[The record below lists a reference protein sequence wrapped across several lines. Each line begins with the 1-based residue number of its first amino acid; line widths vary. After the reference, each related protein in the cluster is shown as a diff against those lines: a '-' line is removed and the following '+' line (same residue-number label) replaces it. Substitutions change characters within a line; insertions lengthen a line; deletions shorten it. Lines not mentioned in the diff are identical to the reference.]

1 MPTRKQR
8 RRRVKGRRHE
18 YEYFYVD
25 DEGHEVELDEP
36 EEKPERGTA
45 KNGGAR
51 RDGKST
57 SRRTGSRAG
66 RAGRAGRTVQPP
78 SWRRI
83 GKRGAIFAPL
93 MFVFVSI
100 LYTELTIAQRLMQT
114 LFLLAVFLPFSYVMD
129 SMTYRMW
136 RRRNATPDDGSG
148 SRKA

>member
-18 YEYFYVD
+18 YEYVYVD
-25 DEGHEVELDEP
+25 DEGREVEVESDA
-36 EEKPERGTA
+36 EETDAKPDRAAA
-45 KNGGAR
+45 KNGAAT
-51 RDGKST
+51 RDGKPA
-57 SRRTGSRAG
+57 SRKTGARASRPG
-66 RAGRAGRTVQPP
+66 RIVQPP

-93 MFVFVSI
+93 MFVFVSV
-100 LYTELTIAQRLMQT
+100 LYTELTVAQRVMQT

-136 RRRNATPDDGSG
+136 RRRNAPADGS
-148 SRKA
+148 SEKKR

>member
-18 YEYFYVD
+18 YEYYYVD
-25 DEGHEVELDEP
+25 DEGREVEAEEP
-36 EEKPERGTA
+36 AEKPERGA
-45 KNGGAR
+45 VKNGGAK

-57 SRRTGSRAG
+57 ARRSGS

-78 SWRRI
+78 SWRRV

-93 MFVFVSI
+93 MFVFVSL
-100 LYTELTIAQRLMQT
+100 LYTDLTIAQRLMQT

-136 RRRNATPDDGSG
+136 RRRNVAAADGGSE

>member
-18 YEYFYVD
+18 YEYYYVD
-25 DEGHEVELDEP
+25 DEGREVDVEEP
-36 EEKPERGTA
+36 EEKPERTAA

-51 RDGKST
+51 RDGKSAG
-57 SRRTGSRAG
+57 RRTGSRTG
-66 RAGRAGRTVQPP
+66 RSGRTVQPP

-93 MFVFVSI
+93 MFVFVTI
-100 LYTELTIAQRLMQT
+100 LYTDLTIAQRLMQT

-136 RRRNATPDDGSG
+136 RRRNAPADGG
-148 SRKA
+148 SQGRKG